1 MTGPLIPQFF
11 PNRQQDAFS
20 RMGAHD
26 DATRKFFEKRHAA
39 RLAKRAQRAARRLRK
54 RKAVNH

>member
-1 MTGPLIPQFF
+1 MTGPLIPRVF
-11 PNRQQDAFS
+11 PNRQQDEVC
-20 RMGAHD
+20 RMRAHD

-54 RKAVNH
+54 HKSVQH